1 MLKAFS
7 GGQIINGYM
16 LSTDGRH
23 IPFFDDRGVRMRY
36 LVISDLHGDAA
47 AITKALS
54 YFDKYNC
61 DQLVTLGDI
70 LNHGPRNPIP
80 DQYSP
85 PKAIELL
92 NAYKDRVIAV
102 RGNCDAEVESMQ
114 LSYPCNAPYAFIL
127 VPDPNAKAGEK
138 VKHQRIMLTHG
149 HLYKIDHEEMEKAVS
164 MRDKLGLQEG
174 DIVFSGHT
182 HVAGFFEKKNGL
194 INANPGSTTLP
205 KGGTQAGF
213 GLILEDRIELRAL
226 HTDELVA
233 THMLRFI

>member
-1 MLKAFS
+1 
-7 GGQIINGYM
+7 
-16 LSTDGRH
+16 
-23 IPFFDDRGVRMRY
+23 MRY

-114 LSYPCNAPYAFIL
+114 LSYPCNAPYAFI
-127 VPDPNAKAGEK
+127 
-138 VKHQRIMLTHG
+138 
-149 HLYKIDHEEMEKAVS
+149 
-164 MRDKLGLQEG
+164 
-174 DIVFSGHT
+174 FSSRS
-182 HVAGFFEKKNGL
+182 KC
-194 INANPGSTTLP
+194 
-205 KGGTQAGF
+205 
-213 GLILEDRIELRAL
+213 
-226 HTDELVA
+226 
-233 THMLRFI
+233 